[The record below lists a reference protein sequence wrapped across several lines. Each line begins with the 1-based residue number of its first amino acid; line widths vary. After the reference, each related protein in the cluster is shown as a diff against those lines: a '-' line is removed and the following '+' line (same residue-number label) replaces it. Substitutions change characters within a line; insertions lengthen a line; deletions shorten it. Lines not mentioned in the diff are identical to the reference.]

1 MQQLPERKSPRAG
14 RYDYTSAG
22 VYFVTVCTQD
32 HEEYF
37 GKVVDGRMV
46 LNQVGKVCEEEIGKL
61 NDRGTVDIHEWV
73 VMPNHVH
80 MLLCMSERLPS
91 VSRRDASLMR
101 PNPPGGING
110 MIGCGADGLLNR
122 PYVWPSLGS
131 VIKLFKWNITK
142 YTQTHNIPF
151 ARQSRYHDHIV
162 RNEKEYNNIIRYIQN
177 NPKKRTEDKM
187 YVKM

>member
-80 MLLCMSERLPS
+80 LLLCMGTRLPNDMS
-91 VSRRDASLMR
+91 ATYINEPRRDALMAR
-101 PNPPGGING
+101 PNVMSSTLNDRS
-110 MIGCGADGLLNR
+110 DG
-122 PYVWPSLGS
+122 
-131 VIKLFKWNITK
+131 
-142 YTQTHNIPF
+142 
-151 ARQSRYHDHIV
+151 
-162 RNEKEYNNIIRYIQN
+162 
-177 NPKKRTEDKM
+177 
-187 YVKM
+187 